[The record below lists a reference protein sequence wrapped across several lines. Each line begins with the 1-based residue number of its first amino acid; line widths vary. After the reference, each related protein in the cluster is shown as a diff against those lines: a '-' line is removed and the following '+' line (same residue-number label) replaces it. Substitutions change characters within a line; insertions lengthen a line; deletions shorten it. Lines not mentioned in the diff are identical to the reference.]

1 MRLTQR
7 RRLAIDLSDC
17 PDCLCLASRQAARRI
32 TRAFDRQLR
41 PHGLR
46 VTQFSI
52 LVMLILAG
60 PLTISELADRLSI
73 ERTTLSRNLTL
84 IESAAWITIKPGDDA
99 RSRLTGK
106 GRAVVSASLGAW
118 RRAQASVATAIGPSG
133 VDALRTLS
141 RSQFG

>member
-1 MRLTQR
+1 M
-7 RRLAIDLSDC
+7 AADLSEC

-60 PLTISELADRLSI
+60 PLTIGELADRLGI
-73 ERTTLSRNLTL
+73 ERTTLSRNLAL
-84 IESAAWITIKPGDDA
+84 IESAAWITIRPGDDA
-99 RSRLTGK
+99 RSRLVAVTGK
-106 GRAVVSASLGAW
+106 GRGVVSASLAAW
-118 RRAQASVATAIGPSG
+118 RRAQAAVAAVIGPSG